1 MNIQT
6 NNKSGKYLM
15 TSSHTR
21 VNDVI
26 ICSVFVGSW
35 NVNGKSPSEDLSDW
49 LMTNPD
55 LPDLY
60 FIG

>member
-1 MNIQT
+1 MFLIKRQHEYT
-6 NNKSGKYLM
+6 NKQQ
-15 TSSHTR
+15 
-21 VNDVI
+21 I
-26 ICSVFVGSW
+26 SVFVGSW